1 MKWNNRWL
9 SRLLPFFGDNMA
21 NNVVLEKDYANFAR
35 SLFILLLV
43 LVLTPLTIISGLS
56 HYQYKQLLQKEELT
70 QLMLNIE
77 QAEST
82 IERFVSKLQSVVRFV
97 GSADR
102 YEELL
107 NPDKLKALFTRLQE
121 EYPDFA
127 DIEIIDSQGKQKS
140 YIGPY
145 KLVGYDH
152 TEQQWYQ
159 EVLNRGVYIS
169 HVFSGYRQVPHFVI
183 AVSRKHLDR
192 EGSWV
197 LRVTIDG
204 KILQRYVDTISTTS
218 VADIYMVDADNVAQT
233 QPRKFGKLGQK
244 IRLHVPEKVNYDSS
258 TILPI
263 ALSFFDFKHLEKV
276 NYDLSNDFSEHEGI
290 AQKDAKIS
298 VLKTEQGTD
307 VLYVDVALKNTP
319 WHLVMVKELYIH
331 GNVWFF
337 FQLRLFFILFS
348 CIIIAV
354 LVILKIST
362 GITAYIRE
370 GDRKREHF
378 LAEAESASKL
388 ASIGQLAAGVA
399 HEINNPLSIINQKAG
414 LVEDY
419 FEMTGP
425 FQYKKEMQGALDGI
439 QESVLRCKTI
449 THRLLGFARHTDV
462 QTEEIEINVLLKE
475 VVAFLAKEATYN
487 QISIDFDLDDT
498 VQNIFSDRSQ
508 LQQVFLNIVNNAVD
522 AIGKNGRILLSS
534 SKIDQD
540 TIKIKITD
548 TGEGMSADVQRR
560 IFDPFFTTKETGKGT
575 GLGLS
580 ISYGILKKLG
590 GTIKVQSEIGK
601 GTTFVITLPVTHD

>member
-1 MKWNNRWL
+1 MKWKNGWL
-9 SRLLPFFGDNMA
+9 SRVLPLFGDNMA
-21 NNVVLEKDYANFAR
+21 NNVVLEKDYANFGR
-35 SLFILLLV
+35 SLFILLLI
-43 LVLTPLTIISGLS
+43 LVLTPLSIISGLS

-70 QLMLNIE
+70 QLVLDIE

-82 IERFVSKLQSVVRFV
+82 IERFVSKLQSIIRFV

-107 NPDKLKALFTRLQE
+107 RPDKLEALFARLQR

-145 KLVGYDH
+145 QLVGYDH

-159 EVLNRGVYIS
+159 EVLSRGVYIS

-183 AVSRKHLDR
+183 AVSRKHPDL

-204 KILQRYVDTISTTS
+204 RTLQRYVDTISTTS
-218 VADIYMVDADNVAQT
+218 VADIYMIDANSVAQT
-233 QPRKFGKLGQK
+233 QPRKFGKLGQVS
-244 IRLHVPEKVNYDSS
+244 RFHVPQQV
-258 TILPI
+258 
-263 ALSFFDFKHLEKV
+263 H
-276 NYDLSNDFSEHEGI
+276 YDLSKIFPKHDGI
-290 AQKDAKIS
+290 VQKDAMVS
-298 VLKTEQGTD
+298 VRETDQGQE
-307 VLYVDVALKNTP
+307 VLRVVVALKDTP
-319 WHLVMVKELYIH
+319 WHLVMVKEVYTH
-331 GNVWFF
+331 GNAWFF

-354 LVILKIST
+354 LVILKLST
-362 GITAYIRE
+362 SITSYIRE
-370 GDRKREHF
+370 CDRKREHF
-378 LAEAESASKL
+378 LAEAENASKL

-414 LVEDY
+414 LVNDY
-419 FEMTGP
+419 FDMTGP
-425 FQYKKEMQGALDGI
+425 FQHKEDMQDALDGI
-439 QESVLRCKTI
+439 QDSVIRCKTI
-449 THRLLGFARHTDV
+449 THRLLGFARRTDV
-462 QTEEIEINVLLKE
+462 QTEEIEINVLLQE

-498 VQNIFSDRSQ
+498 VQKIFSDRSQ

-522 AIGKNGRILLSS
+522 AIGKDGQILLSS
-534 SKIDQD
+534 GKIDQE
-540 TIKIKITD
+540 TIEVKITD
-548 TGEGMSADVQRR
+548 TGEGMSTDVQRR

-590 GTIKVQSEIGK
+590 GTINVQSEIGK
-601 GTTFVITLPVTHD
+601 GTMFVITLPVQHD

>member
-1 MKWNNRWL
+1 M
-9 SRLLPFFGDNMA
+9 
-21 NNVVLEKDYANFAR
+21 
-35 SLFILLLV
+35 
-43 LVLTPLTIISGLS
+43 
-56 HYQYKQLLQKEELT
+56 
-70 QLMLNIE
+70 
-77 QAEST
+77 
-82 IERFVSKLQSVVRFV
+82 
-97 GSADR
+97 
-102 YEELL
+102 
-107 NPDKLKALFTRLQE
+107 
-121 EYPDFA
+121 
-127 DIEIIDSQGKQKS
+127 
-140 YIGPY
+140 
-145 KLVGYDH
+145 
-152 TEQQWYQ
+152 
-159 EVLNRGVYIS
+159 
-169 HVFSGYRQVPHFVI
+169 
-183 AVSRKHLDR
+183 
-192 EGSWV
+192 
-197 LRVTIDG
+197 
-204 KILQRYVDTISTTS
+204 
-218 VADIYMVDADNVAQT
+218 
-233 QPRKFGKLGQK
+233 
-244 IRLHVPEKVNYDSS
+244 
-258 TILPI
+258 
-263 ALSFFDFKHLEKV
+263 
-276 NYDLSNDFSEHEGI
+276 
-290 AQKDAKIS
+290 
-298 VLKTEQGTD
+298 
-307 VLYVDVALKNTP
+307 
-319 WHLVMVKELYIH
+319 
-331 GNVWFF
+331 
-337 FQLRLFFILFS
+337 
-348 CIIIAV
+348 
-354 LVILKIST
+354 ILKIST